1 MKKFIRQPLVVKKEI
16 ILYIGALSVTVDR
29 MSGEVMKRGHFFKTS
44 IPSIPKPV
52 TSDMVFSSIHFR
64 QQDRMD
70 TKLFCEDLID
80 WNLRYSDLP

>member
-1 MKKFIRQPLVVKKEI
+1 
-16 ILYIGALSVTVDR
+16 
-29 MSGEVMKRGHFFKTS
+29 MKRGHFFKTS

-80 WNLRYSDLP
+80 WNQRYWIYLSNLKCGYKSALEERGGEKLNFKVSGAE